1 LPYSIYT
8 AAALSLLLL
17 TLSLNISRL
26 RLAHKISFGDGG
38 VKELAVAV
46 RAHGNSLEQSVLFI
60 PLLYLME
67 THTNPDPRLVFV
79 LGGAFV
85 LLRVVYCVALFRRAL
100 PIRQMAHVLTLLVQ
114 LVATVA
120 ILVR

>member
-1 LPYSIYT
+1 LPTSIYT

-38 VKELAVAV
+38 AKELAMAV

-67 THTNPDPRLVFV
+67 THTHPDPRLVLAV
-79 LGGAFV
+79 GGTFI
-85 LLRVVYCVALFRRAL
+85 LLRVVYCAALFRRAL
-100 PIRQMAHVLTLLVQ
+100 PIRQIAHGLTVLVQ
-114 LVATVA
+114 LVATTA
-120 ILVR
+120 ILMH

>member
-1 LPYSIYT
+1 MPYSIYT

-17 TLSLNISRL
+17 ALSLNVSRL

-38 VKELAVAV
+38 VKELAMAV

-67 THTNPDPRLVFV
+67 THTHPDARTVLA
-79 LGGAFV
+79 LGGAFI
-85 LLRVVYCVALFRRAL
+85 LLRVVYCAALFWRAL
-100 PIRQMAHVLTLLVQ
+100 PMRQMAHGLTIVVQ
-114 LVATVA
+114 LVATAA
-120 ILVR
+120 ILVP